1 MITNMNTLKE
11 LVNKIYTD
19 LQKSDWIKK
28 YPDLTEK
35 GIVWDIIQWI
45 ALNIMPNFVKK
56 NKFEEFVD
64 ESENFYKEETFK
76 KYIDNYSEF
85 LGNVESEFYNGLL
98 VWLV

>member
-64 ESENFYKEETFK
+64 ESEKFYKEETFK

-85 LGNVESEFYNGLL
+85 LGNIESEFYNGLL
-98 VWLV
+98 LWLD

>member
-28 YPDLTEK
+28 YPDLAEK

-56 NKFEEFVD
+56 DKFEEFVD
-64 ESENFYKEETFK
+64 ESEKIYKEETFK

-98 VWLV
+98 LWLD